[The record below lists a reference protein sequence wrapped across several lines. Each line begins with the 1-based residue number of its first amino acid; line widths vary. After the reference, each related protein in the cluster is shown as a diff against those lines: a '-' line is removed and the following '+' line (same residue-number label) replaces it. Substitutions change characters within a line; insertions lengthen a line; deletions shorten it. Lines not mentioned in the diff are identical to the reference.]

1 MAPNP
6 RRIHARLDGLYARL
20 PHLDCQGVCTDS
32 CGPIPAGQH
41 ERARIERAR
50 GRPLDAPE
58 HVSRVGQVME
68 ACHEC
73 SMLENGRCSVYE
85 IRPMNCRL
93 WGVTEDMPCPYGCV
107 PEGGRLSVGDGY
119 AFLAEAF
126 AIAGWPPGWA
136 SYAKQEIRR
145 LAADPR
151 ARRLMLNHHR
161 PTLAGR
167 RASTKPTVIERGY
180 RG

>member
-85 IRPMNCRL
+85 IRPMICR
-93 WGVTEDMPCPYGCV
+93 
-107 PEGGRLSVGDGY
+107 
-119 AFLAEAF
+119 
-126 AIAGWPPGWA
+126 PGWA